1 MKALTI
7 MADSLRAGY
16 IHPTAV
22 LNTLIELDNA
32 GGPTALHEF
41 ERQLEQGQQA
51 LQERGHPHARLAAA
65 WLQATRSYLH
75 EYLADGLRIGAA

>member
-1 MKALTI
+1 MKALSV

-32 GGPTALHEF
+32 GGDIALREF
-41 ERQLEQGQQA
+41 EAYLDSSRHTLS
-51 LQERGHPHARLAAA
+51 ERGHPHAHLVTA

-75 EYLADGLRIGAA
+75 EYVHQGAA

>member
-1 MKALTI
+1 MKALTV

-16 IHPTAV
+16 IHPTTV

-32 GGPTALHEF
+32 GGSTALREF
-41 ERQLEQGQQA
+41 EQQLISGQAA

-65 WLQATRSYLH
+65 WLKATRSYLQ
-75 EYLADGLRIGAA
+75 ECQQAGAA